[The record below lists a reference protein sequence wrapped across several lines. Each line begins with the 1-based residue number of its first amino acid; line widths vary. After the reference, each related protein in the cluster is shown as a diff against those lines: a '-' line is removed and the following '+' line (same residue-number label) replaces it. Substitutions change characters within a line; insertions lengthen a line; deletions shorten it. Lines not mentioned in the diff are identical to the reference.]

1 MLVVMVL
8 VSIAICKNIIWVE
21 RGITFLADQVL
32 SICATLVLVYI
43 LENAPERLPICFNNL
58 SMTIQIFITTYHM
71 SQLHLVV

>member
-58 SMTIQIFITTYHM
+58 SMTIQIFITTYQM
-71 SQLHLVV
+71 SQLDLVV